1 VLSNLKELCLIS
13 TRASPRVGRSR
24 CRTPLYYI
32 SSHMRSRAT
41 CRVCRLARLFIDLM
55 LSLTLRRLVT
65 APAHSSS
72 AQGRRGSLS
81 IRITF
86 AHPSTSPRYH
96 PCPPFLSTQRRSFVA
111 GSTPRAPPPPSS
123 SSPPIRRSIL
133 SRLLPA
139 SLLSDAGGTSSTSA
153 SFRKIVALARPER
166 RPLLTAIGLL
176 FVSSSVS
183 LSIPFTVGKL
193 IDYFTSS
200 NPVGLS
206 LSHCSRCYE
215 ALQTC
220 CGFLPSMNLRN
231 IKEQFLTSL
240 FRSIDNSVWHL
251 TDSSHRGSPPRIYY
265 WWCLQCGTRISYA
278 HVG

>member
-1 VLSNLKELCLIS
+1 MSVQNLL
-13 TRASPRVGRSR
+13 T
-24 CRTPLYYI
+24 CRTTYI
-32 SSHMRSRAT
+32 S
-41 CRVCRLARLFIDLM
+41 RLRNAHNHVPLGLCVVARLEIELM
-55 LSLTLRRLVT
+55 LSLTLRRVVT

-72 AQGRRGSLS
+72 ARGQGGSLS

-86 AHPSTSPRYH
+86 AHPSTSRRYP

-123 SSPPIRRSIL
+123 SSPPIRRSIF

-206 LSHCSRCYE
+206 LSHCATVSVLHVRAAMRLCKYV
-215 ALQTC
+215 AVFFLQ
-220 CGFLPSMNLRN
+220 
-231 IKEQFLTSL
+231 
-240 FRSIDNSVWHL
+240 
-251 TDSSHRGSPPRIYY
+251 
-265 WWCLQCGTRISYA
+265 
-278 HVG
+278 